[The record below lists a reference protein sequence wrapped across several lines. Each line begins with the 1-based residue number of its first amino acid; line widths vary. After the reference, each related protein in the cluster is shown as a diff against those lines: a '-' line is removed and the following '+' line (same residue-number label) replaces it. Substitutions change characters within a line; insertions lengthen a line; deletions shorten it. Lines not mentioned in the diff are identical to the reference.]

1 MSKLFLIIGL
11 VLIQIPGICKL
22 SNERAPTFNDSVRY
36 IIVTSSHDGQNMT
49 KFDRERG
56 GVILFEFD
64 GKTLVNM
71 SNLSE
76 IDKSKS
82 FGQITNF
89 KTDTVYTTGG
99 KYKHL
104 NILFDWNFKN
114 DYDADTGI
122 AKVKFQ
128 ETESSYGTNFMIQIT
143 IQKTGELIEYFGYRE
158 GAKNPDVLTE
168 TIW

>member
-1 MSKLFLIIGL
+1 MRKPFLIIGL
-11 VLIQIPGICKL
+11 ILIQIPGICKL
-22 SNERAPTFNDSVRY
+22 SNARAPAFNDSLKY
-36 IIVTSSHDGQNMT
+36 IILTSSHDGQNMT

-56 GVILFEFD
+56 GVILFEFAD
-64 GKTLVNM
+64 KTLVNM
-71 SNLSE
+71 TNLSV

-82 FGQITNF
+82 FGHITNY

-114 DYDADTGI
+114 EYDANTGI
-122 AKVKFQ
+122 AKIKFQ
-128 ETESSYGTNFMIQIT
+128 ETESSYGINFMIQIT
-143 IQKTGELIEYFGYRE
+143 IQKTGELIEYFGYRV
-158 GAKNPDVLTE
+158 GTRNPDVLTE